1 MNARLE
7 QVLRGQR
14 YERRALRRVPA
25 KTAAEITS
33 SVSKRSAILIGV
45 GVMVG
50 SALGGAGSELVRK
63 IVLTLF
69 GVH

>member
-1 MNARLE
+1 MSAKIE

-14 YERRALRRVPA
+14 YERRALRRVPS

-33 SVSKRSAILIGV
+33 SVSKRAAILIGV

-63 IVLTLF
+63 IALALF